1 MRALSCL
8 SLYAVFLLSTPSF
21 AAPEVKLSGF
31 VDSSLS
37 FRPTSSEEG
46 LLLALDQVELDIAV
60 SLDRLALRIDLQYF
74 PTTLHDPSTGPVA
87 TFDELVEQGFAEF
100 FFTTPERGLYLRAGK
115 WNAPVGFETVDP
127 TGLWQSTHG
136 LLFSLTDPSNLTG
149 VAFGWNGPSTRA
161 ELWVSNDW
169 DAPGSPKDTHLGGRL
184 QQTLGE
190 VGTLG
195 LSTTFGALSEANPR
209 LMLDLDGAL
218 SFKPLRLGFEVN
230 FGLRG
235 DLTSLGFLLSANVA
249 LSDKISVTGRF
260 DWLDREFDTAY
271 TGSSLTLA
279 GLFNLAQGFDI
290 LLEARAD
297 FQDGADTELL
307 TILEALASF

>member
-1 MRALSCL
+1 MRALYCL
-8 SLYAVFLLSTPSF
+8 SLCVVSVLSTPSY
-21 AAPEVKLSGF
+21 ATPEIKLSGF

-37 FRPTSSEEG
+37 FRPTSSKEG
-46 LLLALDQVELDIAV
+46 LLLALDQVELDISVALERV
-60 SLDRLALRIDLQYF
+60 ALRLDLQAL

-87 TFDELVEQGFAEF
+87 TFDELVEQGFAEVF
-100 FFTTPERGLYLRAGK
+100 LSTPERGLYLRAGK

-149 VAFGWNGPSTRA
+149 VAFGWNSPSTRA

-169 DAPGSPKDTHLGGRL
+169 DARGTPKDTHLGGRL
-184 QQTLGE
+184 QQSLGE

-195 LSTTFGALSEANPR
+195 LSTTFGALSEADPR

-235 DLTSLGFLLSANVA
+235 DLTSLGFLLSANLA
-249 LSDKISVTGRF
+249 LSDTISLTGRF
-260 DWLDREFDTAY
+260 DWLDREFDAAY
-271 TGSSLTLA
+271 TGSSATLA
-279 GLFNLAQGFDI
+279 GLFNIAQGFDVI
-290 LLEARAD
+290 LETRAD
-297 FQDGADTELL
+297 FPEGRNTELL
-307 TILEALASF
+307 TVVEGLASF